1 MYTFER
7 PHVEYQGLSRVIVRG
22 AAALAGII
30 APWLRRLA
38 WVVFLAVAAM
48 LVVFIWV
55 VGRFINPLLP
65 WFIRDLV
72 VVLGLLGFACVV
84 AIIGIWAERKVS
96 GRIQS
101 RLGPMRTGAW
111 HGWAQSLADGL
122 KFVQKED
129 LIPREADEPL
139 FRLAPYVTLV
149 PAFCAYLALPF
160 GVGWVFRSGDVGL
173 LFVLAMLAV
182 EVLGVIMAGWASNSK
197 WSLYGAMRAACQ
209 LVSYEIPMGL
219 SLLAAVVAVGSLNL
233 VDIGQAQAGGWFSWL
248 VFQNPFLFLAFFTY
262 YIASLASCKR
272 SPFDL
277 PEGESELVAGFHTEY
292 SGFRFVMFFFAEYV
306 AMFAVSALATIIF
319 LGGWHSPL
327 SGLSKGTQMQ
337 FVAFGDTSPLWFV
350 LKSTFLVWVQMWF
363 RWTLPRIRIDQ
374 VMHACVKY
382 LLPFTLLL
390 FLGSS
395 LWQLYDNQAHPAFQ
409 GFANILH
416 YGLGCVGLLLLGLY
430 FAGAGYGYYNRN
442 RLVGQMARNHLPGA

>member
-1 MYTFER
+1 MMYVPER
-7 PHVEYQGLSRVIVRG
+7 PSVQYKGLSLAVAQSATKWGRRG
-22 AAALAGII
+22 RPVL
-30 APWLRRLA
+30 LRFA
-38 WVVFLAVAAM
+38 WVVFLAALVAVTAF
-48 LVVFIWV
+48 VWV
-55 VGRFINPLLP
+55 VAEFINPHLP
-65 WFIRDLV
+65 WLVRDV
-72 VVLGLLGFACVV
+72 VVVVGLLGFACVV
-84 AIIGIWAERKVS
+84 AIVGIWAERKVS

-122 KFVQKED
+122 KFIQKED
-129 LIPREADEPL
+129 LIPEAADRPL
-139 FRLAPYVTLV
+139 FRLAPYVALV

-160 GVGWVFRSGDVGL
+160 GASWMFRNDDVSL
-173 LFVLAMLAV
+173 LFVLAMLAI

-219 SLLAAVVAVGSLNL
+219 SLLAAVVALGSVNL
-233 VDIGQAQAGGWFSWL
+233 FEMGQAQAHGWFSWL
-248 VFQNPFLFLAFFTY
+248 IFRNPFLFLAFFSY
-262 YIASLASCKR
+262 YVASLAHCKR

-306 AMFAVSALATIIF
+306 AMFAVSGLATIIF
-319 LGGWHSPL
+319 LGGWQSPVGGA
-327 SGLSKGTQMQ
+327 S
-337 FVAFGDTSPLWFV
+337 SPLWFV
-350 LKSTFLVWVQMWF
+350 GKSAFLVWAQMWF

-390 FLGSS
+390 FIGSS
-395 LWQLYDNQAHPAFQ
+395 LWQLYDDQAHPVFYE
-409 GFANILH
+409 FAHLVSF
-416 YGLGCVGLLLLGLY
+416 GLGFLGLALLGLY
-430 FAGAGYGYYNRN
+430 VFGAAYGRYHRDRLAGPMVRK
-442 RLVGQMARNHLPGA
+442 HLPGA

>member
-1 MYTFER
+1 MMYVPER
-7 PHVEYQGLSRVIVRG
+7 PPVQYKGLSLTVAQSATKWGRLGVPV
-22 AAALAGII
+22 L
-30 APWLRRLA
+30 LRFA
-38 WVVFLAVAAM
+38 WVVFLAALMAVTA
-48 LVVFIWV
+48 LVWL
-55 VGRFINPLLP
+55 VGEFFNPRVP
-65 WFIRDLV
+65 WLVRDV
-72 VVLGLLGFACVV
+72 VVAVGLLGFASVV
-84 AIIGIWAERKVS
+84 AIVGIWGERKVS

-122 KFVQKED
+122 KFIQKED
-129 LIPREADEPL
+129 LIPAAADRPL
-139 FRLAPYVTLV
+139 FRLAPYVALV

-160 GVGWVFRSGDVGL
+160 GASWMFRNDDVSL
-173 LFVLAMLAV
+173 LFVLAMLAI

-219 SLLAAVVAVGSLNL
+219 SLLAAVVALGSVNL
-233 VDIGQAQAGGWFSWL
+233 FEMGQAQAHGWFSWL
-248 VFQNPFLFLAFFTY
+248 IFRNPFLFLAFFSY
-262 YIASLASCKR
+262 YVASLAHCKR

-306 AMFAVSALATIIF
+306 AMFAVSGLATIIF
-319 LGGWHSPL
+319 LGGWHTP
-327 SGLSKGTQMQ
+327 
-337 FVAFGDTSPLWFV
+337 FGGASSPLWFV
-350 LKSTFLVWVQMWF
+350 GKSAFLVWAQMWF

-390 FLGSS
+390 FIGSS
-395 LWQLYDNQAHPAFQ
+395 LWQLYDDQAHPVFYE
-409 GFANILH
+409 FAHLVSF
-416 YGLGCVGLLLLGLY
+416 GLGFLGLALLGLY
-430 FAGAGYGYYNRN
+430 VFGAAYGRYHRDRLAGPMVRK
-442 RLVGQMARNHLPGA
+442 HLPGA

>member
-1 MYTFER
+1 MTYIPQR
-7 PHVEYQGLSRVIVRG
+7 PPVEYKGLSLLIVR
-22 AAALAGII
+22 LATWAGGIVL
-30 APWLRRLA
+30 PLLLQLA
-38 WVVFLAVAAM
+38 WPIFIAAILFIVAF
-48 LVVFIWV
+48 VWV

-65 WFIRDLV
+65 WIIRDFV
-72 VVLGLLGFACVV
+72 VVVGLLAFACIV
-84 AIIGIWAERKVS
+84 AIIGIWGERKVS

-101 RLGPMRTGAW
+101 RLGPMRTGVW

-129 LIPREADEPL
+129 LIPRDADRPL
-139 FRLAPYVTLV
+139 FRLAPYIALV

-160 GVGWVFRSGDVGL
+160 GVGWVFRDADVSL
-173 LFVLAMLAV
+173 LFMLAMLAI

-197 WSLYGAMRAACQ
+197 WSLYGAMREGCQ

-219 SLLAAVVAVGSLNL
+219 SLLAAVVATGSVNL
-233 VDIGQAQAGGWFSWL
+233 VQLGQAQSGGWFSWL
-248 VFQNPFLFLAFFTY
+248 IFQNPFLFLAFFTY
-262 YIASLASCKR
+262 YVASLASCKR

-319 LGGWHSPL
+319 LGGWHSPVGGP
-327 SGLSKGTQMQ
+327 S
-337 FVAFGDTSPLWFV
+337 SPLWFV
-350 LKSTFLVWVQMWF
+350 IKSTFLVWVQMWI

-382 LLPFTLLL
+382 LLPFTALL

-395 LWQLYDNQAHPAFQ
+395 LWQLYDNPAHPAFRT
-409 GFANILH
+409 FA
-416 YGLGCVGLLLLGLY
+416 GLLRGVFGILGLVLLGLY
-430 FAGAGYGYYNRN
+430 FAGMIYGYWNRN
-442 RLVGQMARNHLPGA
+442 RLVGQMARRHLPGA

>member
-1 MYTFER
+1 MMYIPQR
-7 PHVEYQGLSRVIVRG
+7 PPVEYKGLSLKIVRLATRWG
-22 AAALAGII
+22 PTGISLALRFAWGIFFAAVVALVLFV
-30 APWLRRLA
+30 WL
-38 WVVFLAVAAM
+38 
-48 LVVFIWV
+48 

-65 WFIRDLV
+65 WFIRDFV
-72 VVLGLLGFACVV
+72 VVVGLLGFVCIV
-84 AIIGIWAERKVS
+84 AIIGIWGERKVS

-101 RLGPMRTGAW
+101 RLGPMRTGHW

-129 LIPREADEPL
+129 LIPRDADQPL
-139 FRLAPYVTLV
+139 FRLAPYVALV

-160 GVGWVFRSGDVGL
+160 GVGWVFRDADVSL
-173 LFVLAMLAV
+173 LFVLAMLAI

-197 WSLYGAMRAACQ
+197 WSLYGAMREGCQ

-219 SLLAAVVAVGSLNL
+219 SLLAAVVATGSVNL
-233 VDIGQAQAGGWFSWL
+233 ITLGEAQSGGWFAWL
-248 VFQNPFLFLAFFTY
+248 IFQNPFLFLAFFTY
-262 YIASLASCKR
+262 YVASLASCKR

-319 LGGWHSPL
+319 LGGWHSPIGGP
-327 SGLSKGTQMQ
+327 S
-337 FVAFGDTSPLWFV
+337 SPLWFV
-350 LKSTFLVWVQMWF
+350 LKSTFLVWVQMWI

-395 LWQLYDNQAHPAFQ
+395 LWQLYDNPAHPAFK
-409 GFANILH
+409 GFANLLRGVLGVL
-416 YGLGCVGLLLLGLY
+416 GLVLLGLY
-430 FAGAGYGYYNRN
+430 FFGAGYGYYNRN
-442 RLVGQMARNHLPGA
+442 RLVGQMARRHLPGA

>member
-1 MYTFER
+1 MFVFER
-7 PHVEYQGLSRVIVRG
+7 PKVQYKGLSRRIVRLATRWG
-22 AAALAGII
+22 PAALALLLRFAWGIFF
-30 APWLRRLA
+30 AALGVLSALVWVVARFVNPVLPWLVRD
-38 WVVFLAVAAM
+38 VVV
-48 LVVFIWV
+48 V
-55 VGRFINPLLP
+55 VGLLA
-65 WFIRDLV
+65 
-72 VVLGLLGFACVV
+72 FACLV
-84 AIIGIWAERKVS
+84 AIIGIWGERKVS

-129 LIPREADEPL
+129 LIPREADQPL

-149 PAFCAYLALPF
+149 PAFCAYLAIPF
-160 GVGWVFRSGDVGL
+160 NLGWVFRDSDVGL

-219 SLLAAVVAVGSLNL
+219 SLLAVVLTVGSLNL
-233 VDIGQAQAGGWFSWL
+233 MTLGRAQEGGWFSWL
-248 VFQNPFLFLAFFTY
+248 IFRNPFLFLAFFTY

-306 AMFAVSALATIIF
+306 AMFAVSALAAILF
-319 LGGWHSPL
+319 LGGWNAPVP
-327 SGLSKGTQMQ
+327 GLC
-337 FVAFGDTSPLWFV
+337 SPLWFV
-350 LKSTFLVWVQMWF
+350 AKSTFLVWVQMWF

-382 LLPFTLLL
+382 LLPLTLLL
-390 FLGSS
+390 FVGSS
-395 LWQLYDNQAHPAFQ
+395 LWQLYDNPAHPWFA
-409 GFANILH
+409 GFAGVIRGVL
-416 YGLGCVGLLLLGLY
+416 GLVGLVLLGL
-430 FAGAGYGYYNRN
+430 FIFGAGYGYCNRN
-442 RLVGQMARNHLPGA
+442 RLVGSMVRRHLPGA

>member
-7 PHVEYQGLSRVIVRG
+7 PKVEYKGLSQLIVRLATRVGALIIPLLLQLAWPVFFAAIVVIV
-22 AAALAGII
+22 AFV
-30 APWLRRLA
+30 
-38 WVVFLAVAAM
+38 WV
-48 LVVFIWV
+48 I
-55 VGRFINPLLP
+55 GRFINPLLP
-65 WFIRDLV
+65 WIIRDFIV
-72 VVLGLLGFACVV
+72 VVGLLAFVCIV
-84 AIIGIWAERKVS
+84 AIIGIWGERKVS

-129 LIPREADEPL
+129 LIPREADRPL
-139 FRLAPYVTLV
+139 FRLAPYIALV

-160 GVGWVFRSGDVGL
+160 GVGWVFRGSDVGL
-173 LFVLAMLAV
+173 LFVLAMLAI

-197 WSLYGAMRAACQ
+197 WSLYGAMREGCQ

-219 SLLAAVVAVGSLNL
+219 SLLAAVAATGSVNL
-233 VDIGQAQAGGWFSWL
+233 IRLGEAQSGGWFSWL
-248 VFQNPFLFLAFFTY
+248 IFQNPFLFLAFFTY
-262 YIASLASCKR
+262 YVASLASCKR

-319 LGGWHSPL
+319 LGGWHSPIGGP
-327 SGLSKGTQMQ
+327 S
-337 FVAFGDTSPLWFV
+337 SPLWFV
-350 LKSTFLVWVQMWF
+350 LKSTFLVWVQMWI

-395 LWQLYDNQAHPAFQ
+395 LWQLIDNPVHPIFE
-409 GFANILH
+409 GFAHLLH

-430 FAGAGYGYYNRN
+430 FAGMGYGYWNRN
-442 RLVGQMARNHLPGA
+442 RLVGHMARRHLPGA

>member
-1 MYTFER
+1 MYTYER
-7 PHVEYQGLSRVIVRG
+7 PKVEYKGLSLTIVRLATKWGGIGIPLALRFAWGIFLAAIVIV
-22 AAALAGII
+22 
-30 APWLRRLA
+30 
-38 WVVFLAVAAM
+38 VAF
-48 LVVFIWV
+48 VWV

-72 VVLGLLGFACVV
+72 IVVGMLGFLSVV

-101 RLGPMRTGAW
+101 RLGPMRSGAW

-129 LIPREADEPL
+129 VIPSAADQPL

-160 GVGWVFRSGDVGL
+160 GVGWVFRDGDVSL
-173 LFVLAMLAV
+173 LFVLAMLAL

-197 WSLYGAMRAACQ
+197 WSLYGAMREACQ

-219 SLLAAVVAVGSLNL
+219 SLLAAVLAVGSLSL
-233 VDIGQAQAGGWFSWL
+233 TQLGQAQAGGWFSWL
-248 VFQNPFLFLAFFTY
+248 IFQNPFVFLAFFTY

-272 SPFDL
+272 APFDL

-292 SGFRFVMFFFAEYV
+292 SGFRFVMFFFAEY
-306 AMFAVSALATIIF
+306 AGMFAVSALATIIF
-319 LGGWHSPL
+319 LGGWHSPVGGP
-327 SGLSKGTQMQ
+327 S
-337 FVAFGDTSPLWFV
+337 SPLWFV
-350 LKSTFLVWVQMWF
+350 LKSTFLVWTQMWV

-382 LLPFTLLL
+382 LLPLTLLL
-390 FLGSS
+390 FVGSS
-395 LWQLYDNQAHPAFQ
+395 WWQLMDSPFHPVFA
-409 GFANILH
+409 GFANVLH
-416 YGLGCVGLLLLGLY
+416 YGLGVVGLLLVGLY
-430 FAGAGYGYYNRN
+430 FAEVGYGYYNRN
-442 RLVGQMARNHLPGA
+442 RLVGPMVRRHLPGA

>member
-7 PHVEYQGLSRVIVRG
+7 PKVEYKGLSLTIVRLATKWG
-22 AAALAGII
+22 GIGIPLLLRFAWGVFFAAVVAL
-30 APWLRRLA
+30 
-38 WVVFLAVAAM
+38 VAF
-48 LVVFIWV
+48 VWV

-65 WFIRDLV
+65 WFIRDV
-72 VVLGLLGFACVV
+72 VVVVGLLGFVCIV
-84 AIIGIWAERKVS
+84 AIIGIWGERKVS

-101 RLGPMRTGAW
+101 RLGPMRTGGW

-129 LIPREADEPL
+129 LIPRDADQPM
-139 FRLAPYVTLV
+139 FRLAPYITLV

-160 GVGWVFRSGDVGL
+160 GVGWVFRGSDVGL
-173 LFVLAMLAV
+173 LFVLAMLAI

-197 WSLYGAMRAACQ
+197 WSLYGAMREGCQ

-219 SLLAAVVAVGSLNL
+219 SLLAAVVAVGSVNL
-233 VDIGQAQAGGWFSWL
+233 ITLGESQAGGWFSWL
-248 VFQNPFLFLAFFTY
+248 IFQNPFLFMAFFTY
-262 YIASLASCKR
+262 YTASLASCKR

-319 LGGWHSPL
+319 LGGWHSPVGGP
-327 SGLSKGTQMQ
+327 S
-337 FVAFGDTSPLWFV
+337 SPLWFV
-350 LKSTFLVWVQMWF
+350 FKSTFLVWVQMWV

-374 VMHACVKY
+374 VMHTCVKY

-395 LWQLYDNQAHPAFQ
+395 LWQLYDNPAHPGFE
-409 GFANILH
+409 GFASLVH
-416 YGLGCVGLLLLGLY
+416 YGLGGVGLLLLGLY
-430 FAGAGYGYYNRN
+430 FAGMGYGYYNRN
-442 RLVGQMARNHLPGA
+442 RLVGHMARKHLPGA

>member
-1 MYTFER
+1 
-7 PHVEYQGLSRVIVRG
+7 VRLATRWG
-22 AAALAGII
+22 PAALALLLRFAWGIFF
-30 APWLRRLA
+30 AALGVLSALVWVVARFVNPVLPWLVRD
-38 WVVFLAVAAM
+38 VVV
-48 LVVFIWV
+48 V
-55 VGRFINPLLP
+55 VGLLA
-65 WFIRDLV
+65 
-72 VVLGLLGFACVV
+72 FACLV
-84 AIIGIWAERKVS
+84 AIIGIWGERKVS

-129 LIPREADEPL
+129 LIPREADQPL

-149 PAFCAYLALPF
+149 PAFCAYLAIPF
-160 GVGWVFRSGDVGL
+160 NLGWVFRDSDVGL

-219 SLLAAVVAVGSLNL
+219 SLLAVVLTVGSLNL
-233 VDIGQAQAGGWFSWL
+233 MTLGRAQEGGWFSWL
-248 VFQNPFLFLAFFTY
+248 IFRNPFLFLAFFTY

-306 AMFAVSALATIIF
+306 AMFAVSALAAILF
-319 LGGWHSPL
+319 LGGWNAPVP
-327 SGLSKGTQMQ
+327 GLC
-337 FVAFGDTSPLWFV
+337 SPLWFV
-350 LKSTFLVWVQMWF
+350 AKSTFLVWVQMWF

-382 LLPFTLLL
+382 LLPLTLLL
-390 FLGSS
+390 FVGSS
-395 LWQLYDNQAHPAFQ
+395 LWQLYDNPAHPWFA
-409 GFANILH
+409 GFAGVIRGVL
-416 YGLGCVGLLLLGLY
+416 GLVGLVLLGL
-430 FAGAGYGYYNRN
+430 FIFGAGYGYCNRN
-442 RLVGQMARNHLPGA
+442 RLVGSMVRRHLPGA